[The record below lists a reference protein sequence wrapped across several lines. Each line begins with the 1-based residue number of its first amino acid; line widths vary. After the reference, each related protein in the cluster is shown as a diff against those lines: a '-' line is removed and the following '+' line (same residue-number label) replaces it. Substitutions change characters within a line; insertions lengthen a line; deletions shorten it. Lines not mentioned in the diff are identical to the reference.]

1 MKKIFN
7 ILVILQAL
15 LAGGTIAVE
24 RFYDYVIVNEISSF
38 FVFLFAI
45 AKLVTLV
52 LSLILSGFYLWANKN
67 SKSAIIALVIN
78 ALTIIMLFLPVEEWG
93 IKYNFE
99 KYLPEREQIVEQIL
113 NDDLVAEGAMI
124 SVGDS
129 DDVFRIAVNEEV
141 ELIEKDGRVAVFFC
155 MYEGILGDSEGF
167 LFLTNQDTKERNVTY
182 PQRITELDEMGAE
195 WQYCVVYYE

>member
-7 ILVILQAL
+7 ILVIIQAL
-15 LAGGTIAVE
+15 LAGCVIAIV

-52 LSLILSGFYLWANKN
+52 LSLILSGSYLWASKN

-113 NDDLVAEGAMI
+113 NDDLVAEGTTI
-124 SVGDS
+124 PFGTS
-129 DDVFRIAVNEEV
+129 DDVLRISVNEEV
-141 ELIEKDGRVAVFFC
+141 ELIEKDGKVAVFFC

-167 LFLTNQDTKERNVTY
+167 LFLTNQQAEERNVTY
-182 PQRITELDEMGAE
+182 QKKL
-195 WQYCVVYYE
+195 QS